1 MKRVIEEFH
10 KDSIKS
16 KVEYE
21 KNVSSIVSV
30 SKTYILDTGALMW
43 FAFKI
48 GKSSSKGKREC
59 SQGSGSTLY
68 NCFRW

>member
-1 MKRVIEEFH
+1 MKGVIEKFH
-10 KDSIKS
+10 KDPIKS

-21 KNVSSIVSV
+21 KNVLSIISV
-30 SKTYILDTGALMW
+30 TKTYILVTGALLW
-43 FAFKI
+43 FAFEI
-48 GKSSSKGKREC
+48 RKSSSKGKREC